1 MKWGIILKLKYSL
14 NYFQLPEWK
23 QKLRSWWRQSC
34 VIWCDV
40 MWCDT
45 DVDEDDEDDDDDAEE
60 GFDEIIAHD
69 KHIARDD
76 GPSARDIDGL
86 LRGKDMWR

>member
-1 MKWGIILKLKYSL
+1 
-14 NYFQLPEWK
+14 
-23 QKLRSWWRQSC
+23 
-34 VIWCDV
+34 